1 MKKRTLL
8 TIAQYVIFLGL
19 GILIIYRMTTGMSEQ
34 DKADMMESIRQTK
47 LWLLAPVL
55 VAGFLSHWLRALR
68 WKLLLK
74 PLDIHPSTTNT
85 TLSVLIGYL
94 VNLLLPRM
102 GEVAKC
108 TVLARYEHV
117 PADKM
122 VGTILAERAFDVFCL
137 VLVTLAAFALQADV
151 IGDYASSIFGKLAA
165 KRVFFI
171 GALTAFAFLIL
182 FLIFLV
188 RRHKQSKIVQFI
200 IGMKDGV
207 SSILKMKDRGRFL
220 FYTICIWTL
229 YWSQVI
235 LGFWSIPATEHLG
248 MLSGLVVL
256 IFGSV
261 GMIVTPGGLGAY
273 PALIAEILFFYGID
287 DADGKAF
294 GWVSWAAQTGIV
306 LILGVIA
313 LIILPLYNRNKH
325 PHPHHDHEQAR
336 VDTE

>member
-47 LWLLAPVL
+47 LWLLIPVL
-55 VAGFLSHWLRALR
+55 IAGFLSHWLRALR

-229 YWSQVI
+229 YWSQVL
-235 LGFWSIPATEHLG
+235 LGFLSIPATEHLT
-248 MLSGLVVL
+248 LLAGLVVL
-256 IFGSV
+256 IFGSI

-325 PHPHHDHEQAR
+325 PHPHHNHEQAP